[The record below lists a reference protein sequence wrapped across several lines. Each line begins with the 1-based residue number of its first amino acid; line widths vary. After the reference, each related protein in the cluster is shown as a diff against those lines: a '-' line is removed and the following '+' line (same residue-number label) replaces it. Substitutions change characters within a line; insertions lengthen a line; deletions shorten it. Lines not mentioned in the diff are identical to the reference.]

1 MAKIPTYRSK
11 QLGFYGCS
19 NEEGVKA
26 VVMATKPDQARE
38 TLKKEGFKGY
48 FRCSYMG
55 NVRPRPSII
64 YVDEP
69 KKVK

>member
-48 FRCSYMG
+48 FRCSFMG
-55 NVRPRPSII
+55 YTRSKPSII
-64 YVDEP
+64 YVDES
-69 KKVK
+69 KRRK